1 MPGVDRS
8 RMQNKMER
16 GIWNENMLL
25 IKRRNRFIPVVSALL
40 FLVLYSPRFAVT
52 QEYTLQDL
60 KKAVVEIGKL
70 EFLTDI
76 PVVYVDKSKLKKY
89 IEALVD
95 EEYPEERSQKEAVFL
110 QLMGFSDRRLNLKAT
125 RKRIL
130 VNNARGMYN
139 EKTKE
144 ILATSDYRTVDMM
157 KAMILVHE
165 MRHAV
170 QDAHYDLKEILGP
183 GDLSDYD
190 DRKLARLSAVE
201 GDAAFLS
208 VQFSG
213 FNAGLLSSTF
223 DSDPLISFSP
233 IGNTAQLYKSP
244 EIVKQQLIMPYIY
257 GLRFVS
263 TVFQK
268 KKWKGLHRVLSSPPD
283 STEQVIHPDKF
294 LNREVPDE
302 VTINYKPEKYPVFH
316 TGVIGE
322 HYLNVLLM
330 DKKQSGYV
338 DYAAGWG
345 GDTFVIYGN
354 AASYFMIWKSV
365 WDKEKYCSIYY
376 YDFKR
381 FIERRFSINFKEG
394 NLKGSV
400 FVAGQSKDG
409 YFFLRIVRNEMI
421 YVRSND
427 KEQMNKYI
435 FGGNYD

>member
-1 MPGVDRS
+1 M
-8 RMQNKMER
+8 
-16 GIWNENMLL
+16 WNNNMLA
-25 IKRRNRFIPVVSALL
+25 IKRRIRFVSVLSALL
-40 FLVLYSPRFAVT
+40 FLVLDFSLFPET
-52 QEYTLQDL
+52 QQYLIRDL

-70 EFLTDI
+70 DFLTDI
-76 PVVYVDKSKLKKY
+76 PIIYVDKKKLKKY
-89 IEALVD
+89 IETVVD
-95 EEYPEERSQKEAVFL
+95 EEYPDELSKKEGVFL
-110 QLMGFSDRRLNLKAT
+110 QLMGFSDRRLNLKSM

-139 EKTKE
+139 ERTKE
-144 ILATSDYRTVDMM
+144 LLATSDYRNVDMM

-170 QDAHYDLKEILGP
+170 QDEHYNLKEILGTY
-183 GDLSDYD
+183 SDYD

-201 GDAAFLS
+201 GDAAFIS

-244 EIVKQQLIMPYIY
+244 EIIKQQLIMPYIY
-257 GLRFVS
+257 GLRFVT

-268 KKWKGLHRVLSSPPD
+268 KKWKGLKRVLSSPPD
-283 STEQVIHPDKF
+283 STEQVLHPDKF
-294 LNREVPDE
+294 LKQEKPDE
-302 VTINYKPEKYPVFH
+302 VDIKYKPGKYPLYH
-316 TGVIGE
+316 SGVIGE

-338 DYAAGWG
+338 DYALGWG
-345 GDTFVIYGN
+345 GDTYKIYGN

-365 WDKEKYCSIYY
+365 WDKEKYCSSFYF
-376 YDFKR
+376 DFRR
-381 FIERRFSINFKEG
+381 FIERRYSINFKD
-394 NLKGSV
+394 GSLNGGI

-409 YFFLRIVRNEMI
+409 YFFLRFVRNEMI

-427 KEQMNKYI
+427 KDQMNKYI